1 MTMALQIASLI
12 ALSLFI
18 ILVLCLIPAI
28 FYIRSKLA
36 DLLLARSRLEAELHL
51 IVENSRQLVQN
62 VNDITKRVNE
72 QLDDAGKV
80 VHTVVQW
87 TDMANRIVTAVDSII
102 EPPISGLARKI
113 NLFRLGLSVFTQVLC
128 AKRSN
133 NPKQEEEDH
142 V

>member
-102 EPPISGLARKI
+102 EPPISGLANKI
-113 NLFRLGLSVFTQVLC
+113 NLFRLGLSVFTQTLC

-133 NPKQEEEDH
+133 KQPKEEEDH

>member
-1 MTMALQIASLI
+1 MALQIASLI

-102 EPPISGLARKI
+102 EPPISGLANKI
-113 NLFRLGLSVFTQVLC
+113 NLFRLGLSVFTQTLC

-133 NPKQEEEDH
+133 KQPKEEEDH